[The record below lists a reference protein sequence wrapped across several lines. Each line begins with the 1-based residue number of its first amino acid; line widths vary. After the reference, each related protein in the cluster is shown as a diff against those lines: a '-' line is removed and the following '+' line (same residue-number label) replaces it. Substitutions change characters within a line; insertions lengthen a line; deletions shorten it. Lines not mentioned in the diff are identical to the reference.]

1 MAQARPWS
9 FYGRR
14 SELWQMRQV
23 LERKRWF
30 FLQIS
35 GRRRIGKTTLIQQA
49 LQAAGIDKTLY
60 IQIPD
65 SDPTGV
71 VAACNEYLNTF
82 GIQERV
88 RSLGDLADLIGRL
101 AEQGYVI
108 ALDEF
113 QYFNRKRLF
122 DFCSLLQAVVDRLAT
137 SAAQVPGGLIVL
149 GSLHAEMTALLED
162 RAAPLFNRTTDSLEL
177 GHLDIS
183 SILEILKAHA
193 DVEPERLLFLWSLF
207 EGVPKFYRDA
217 YEQGVLAAERQEVLR
232 RLFFSSSS
240 PCVMKQ
246 ITGSCVSCVAATTC
260 FCSI

>member
-14 SELWQMRQV
+14 SELWQMQQV

-122 DFCSLLQAVVDRLAT
+122 DFCSLLQAVVDRLAAN
-137 SAAQVPGGLIVL
+137 AAQVPGGWL
-149 GSLHAEMTALLED
+149 D
-162 RAAPLFNRTTDSLEL
+162 RT
-177 GHLDIS
+177 G
-183 SILEILKAHA
+183 ILA
-193 DVEPERLLFLWSLF
+193 
-207 EGVPKFYRDA
+207 
-217 YEQGVLAAERQEVLR
+217 
-232 RLFFSSSS
+232 
-240 PCVMKQ
+240 C
-246 ITGSCVSCVAATTC
+246 
-260 FCSI
+260 